1 MLAGDGIGRTF
12 GARVKHVGSFDQFLS
27 MGHGDTSTSF
37 HALLPM
43 VRILLRQTMHGYL
56 MFGRPFKLAKLSPI
70 EMRQHDPIQQAI
82 DRGFAVGMVVA
93 TVLTVMGTFY
103 VLHRFV
109 LDNPADP
116 LTRAGAPRPGQT
128 VK

>member
-1 MLAGDGIGRTF
+1 MAQEFSRRSI
-12 GARVKHVGSFDQFLS
+12 
-27 MGHGDTSTSF
+27 
-37 HALLPM
+37 
-43 VRILLRQTMHGYL
+43 
-56 MFGRPFKLAKLSPI
+56 
-70 EMRQHDPIQQAI
+70 
-82 DRGFAVGMVVA
+82 AVFVAGMVVA

-116 LTRAGAPRPGQT
+116 LTKAGGLRPAEIAKVD